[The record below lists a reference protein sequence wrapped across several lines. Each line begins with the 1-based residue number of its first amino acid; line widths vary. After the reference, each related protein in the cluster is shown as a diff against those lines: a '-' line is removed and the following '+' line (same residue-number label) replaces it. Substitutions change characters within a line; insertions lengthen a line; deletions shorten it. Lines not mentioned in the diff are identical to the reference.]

1 MLSKSCQ
8 KKIVQVIEKI
18 KPKRIAVTMPEGMKM
33 DLKEIAQLI
42 EYNNCEV
49 VLIVEPCFGAC
60 DLRDWEAQLLDCD
73 LLLHLGHSDFG
84 LKTMVPTE
92 YIEVFSD
99 YSPFQQV
106 KNNLKKLEKYKKIA
120 LCSTVQH
127 ILELEK
133 IKDFL
138 EQNKKIVFV
147 PKSKKAKYDG
157 QVLGCDASG
166 PETINSNID
175 CVLFVGGGL
184 FHAFQILEKT
194 TIPVLT
200 IGPDKKE
207 ITDITGKRELILKRK
222 IIKQKKFEYS
232 KTIGLLVSF
241 KRGQLK
247 KNIFEIKKKLEGQG
261 KEVYILA
268 MDYISKEKILGI
280 DAEVLVNTACPRIEE
295 DNIFD
300 VPVINLEDIIFQQQ
314 KQK

>member
-8 KKIVQVIEKI
+8 KKIVHVIENR
-18 KPKRIAVTMPEGMKM
+18 KPKRVAVTMPEGMKM

-92 YIEVFSD
+92 YIAVFSD
-99 YSPFQQV
+99 YSPLRQI
-106 KNNLKKLEKYKKIA
+106 KNDFKKLVKYKKIA

-127 ILELEK
+127 ILELKE

-138 EQNKKIVFV
+138 EQNKKTVFI
-147 PKSKKAKYDG
+147 PKSKKAKHDG
-157 QVLGCDASG
+157 QVLGCDATG
-166 PETINSNID
+166 IEAINSNID
-175 CVLFVGGGL
+175 CVLFIGGGL
-184 FHAFQILEKT
+184 FHALRILEKT
-194 TIPVLT
+194 TVPVFAL
-200 IGPDKKE
+200 GPDKKE
-207 ITDITGKRELILKRK
+207 ITDITEKRELILKRK

-247 KNIFEIKKKLEGQG
+247 KNIFEIKKKLREQE

-280 DAEVLVNTACPRIEE
+280 DVDMLVNTACPRIEE

-314 KQK
+314 KQN